1 MSTLMLSRYG
11 FTVPGLADEI
21 LSATPSTNMFC
32 QEDVE
37 GEFIPNPIRYD
48 MVLSQKLEK
57 ACSIGLVLCDLAE
70 DIKEIPFNLLVTD
83 QKVVLRDKV
92 ERLIWAITAGELSSD
107 NLPIAVNFE
116 YENLWILRDGNH
128 RASAQL
134 LMGYDTCLCKVI
146 HVKHSFL

>member
-11 FTVPGLADEI
+11 FSIPGLAEEI

-32 QEDVE
+32 REDPE

-48 MVLSQKLEK
+48 MVLAEKLEK
-57 ACSIGLVLCDLAE
+57 ACSIGLVLCDQAE
-70 DIKEIPFNLLVTD
+70 DIKEIPYNLLVTD

-92 ERLIWAITAGELSSD
+92 ERLIGAITAGELSSD

-134 LMGYDTCLCKVI
+134 LMGHSACRCRVI

>member
-11 FTVPGLADEI
+11 FTIPGLAEEI

-32 QEDVE
+32 LEDID
-37 GEFIPNPIRYD
+37 GEFIPNPIRHD
-48 MVLSQKLEK
+48 PILAEKLEK
-57 ACSIGLVLCDLAE
+57 ACSIGLVLCDHAE
-70 DIKEIPFNLLVTD
+70 EIRDIPYNLLVTD
-83 QKVVLRDKV
+83 QKVVLRNKI
-92 ERLIWAITAGELSSD
+92 ENLIDAITAGVLSSD

-134 LMGYDTCLCKVI
+134 LMGYDTCRCKVI